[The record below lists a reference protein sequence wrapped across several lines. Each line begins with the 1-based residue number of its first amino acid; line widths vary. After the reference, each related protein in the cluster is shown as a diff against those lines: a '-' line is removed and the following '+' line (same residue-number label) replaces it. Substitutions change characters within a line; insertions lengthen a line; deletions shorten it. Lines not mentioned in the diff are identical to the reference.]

1 MMNTP
6 IDLSAAL
13 EGIDALWRPLTVA
26 TLNDYDIRLAR
37 IQGEFAWHT
46 HPETDEV
53 FLVIDG
59 KLTLQLRD
67 GDVELS
73 PGQLYVVP
81 KGVEHCPRAD
91 AECHIMMV
99 EPSATVNT
107 GDLPPSELTAPRV
120 VG

>member
-1 MMNTP
+1 MATP
-6 IDLSAAL
+6 IDLAAAL
-13 EGIDALWRPLTVA
+13 AGISEQWRPLTVA

-37 IQGEFAWHT
+37 IEGEFVWHT

-53 FLVIDG
+53 FLVVHG
-59 KLTLQLRD
+59 NLTLQLRD
-67 GDVELS
+67 GDVQLA

-91 AECHIMMV
+91 GECHIMMV

-107 GDLPPSELTAPRV
+107 GDQPASELTAPRV

>member
-1 MMNTP
+1 MGTP
-6 IDLSAAL
+6 VDLAAAL
-13 EGIDALWRPLTVA
+13 AGISEHWRPLTVA

-37 IQGEFAWHT
+37 IHGEFVWHT

-53 FLVIDG
+53 FLVVSG
-59 KLTLQLRD
+59 NLTLQLRD
-67 GDVELS
+67 GDVHLA

-91 AECHIMMV
+91 DECHIMMI

-107 GDLPPSELTAPRV
+107 GDLPTSEFTAPRV
-120 VG
+120 VS

>member
-1 MMNTP
+1 MTTP
-6 IDLSAAL
+6 VDLAAAFAR
-13 EGIDALWRPLTVA
+13 ITAHWRPLTIA
-26 TLNDYDIRLAR
+26 TLNDYDVRIAKIR
-37 IQGEFAWHT
+37 GEFTWHT

-59 KLTLQLRD
+59 HLSLQLRD
-67 GDVELS
+67 GDVELD

-91 AECHIMMV
+91 AECQILMV

-107 GDLPPSELTAPRV
+107 GDQAPSELTAPRV
-120 VG
+120 LG

>member
-1 MMNTP
+1 MTTP
-6 IDLSAAL
+6 IDLSTAL
-13 EGIDALWRPLTVA
+13 AGIEELWRPLTVA

-37 IQGEFAWHT
+37 IQGEFVWHT

-53 FLVIDG
+53 FLVVSG
-59 KLTLQLRD
+59 TLTLQLRD
-67 GDVELS
+67 GDVVLS

-91 AECHIMMV
+91 AECHILMV

-107 GDLPPSELTAPRV
+107 GDQPPSELTAPRR